1 MFCFLEKG
9 EGKEIYSR
17 FFLPKYFFILTILF
31 IFMSKKTIMIY
42 ILKNN
47 QNETLFDTRS
57 AAIAE
62 FYAKTNYLKIYYRTA
77 SNREV
82 ILNDYSNGK

>member
-1 MFCFLEKG
+1 
-9 EGKEIYSR
+9 
-17 FFLPKYFFILTILF
+17 
-31 IFMSKKTIMIY
+31 MSKKTIMIY

-62 FYAKTNYLKIYYRTA
+62 FYAQTNYLKIYYRTA

-82 ILNDYSNGK
+82 ILNDYSNGE

>member
-1 MFCFLEKG
+1 
-9 EGKEIYSR
+9 
-17 FFLPKYFFILTILF
+17 
-31 IFMSKKTIMIY
+31 MIY

-77 SNREV
+77 DNSEV
-82 ILNDYSNGK
+82 ILNDYSYGK

>member
-1 MFCFLEKG
+1 
-9 EGKEIYSR
+9 
-17 FFLPKYFFILTILF
+17 
-31 IFMSKKTIMIY
+31 MSKKTIMIY

-47 QNETLFDTRS
+47 RNETLFDTRS

-62 FYAKTNYLKIYYRTA
+62 FYAKTNFLKIYYKTA

-82 ILNDYSNGK
+82 ILNDYTYGE

>member
-1 MFCFLEKG
+1 MLN
-9 EGKEIYSR
+9 
-17 FFLPKYFFILTILF
+17 
-31 IFMSKKTIMIY
+31 

-62 FYAKTNYLKIYYRTA
+62 IYAKTNYLKIYYRTA